1 MKLRLLH
8 RRLAVLMCFA
18 GLLAFAGGAGF
29 EPVSAVLVT
38 GALLLALFWQ
48 PDRALSARMERV
60 WLPLAALLVV
70 RALIHVF
77 VIHDDVVIPVV
88 DLLLM
93 LMAAEALRSLEAP
106 NDIRLYSLSFAL
118 VLASTAYR
126 PGILFLLAFVAYVA
140 MATLALMVGHIR
152 RSAERH
158 GLRDIP
164 LGRRMIGTTLGLSG
178 VVLLVAALV
187 FVTFPRVSR
196 GWAGRGRTEA
206 RSIVGFGPVVSIGEY
221 GSRIYGNPAIALRV
235 EFPRGRPADMLDL
248 HWRGRSYDHFD
259 GVRWSRSRELPPSVA
274 PPQWYRERWSGPLVV
289 QKIYEAPLDVR
300 VLFALHP
307 VLGIEPGEGVQ
318 PLSDNAGD
326 FVYWGSGPPSYTV
339 YSRGG
344 EPPPA
349 ALRSAT
355 AGYEPQPRYYLQ
367 LPEHL
372 DPRIPALADSLTKGF
387 TTTYDKVMAVQ
398 RWLRTFRYTVQ
409 LPATAGDATLAH
421 FLFVRKAGHC
431 EYFSTAMVV
440 LLRTLGIEAR
450 NVNGF
455 LGGEWSQFGD
465 YLVVTQNQAHSW
477 VEVWFHRYGWVT
489 FDPTPSAGDVSEGRE
504 SWFWPG
510 RILLD
515 GIQHRW
521 DKWVLDYNARSQAGM
536 FQRWAGVLGNQPA
549 DRAGRQTQSGDS
561 HHVLV
566 ILFVAL
572 VAVVGI
578 GWARRGGGPRRP
590 ESRMYLRLRT
600 SCERAGVAVTPGLTP
615 LALVDR
621 VRVTHGGAAA
631 AVERVVDLYLRSR
644 YGGEVLGEAER
655 HEMKEAL
662 NVARRL
668 MRARA

>member
-1 MKLRLLH
+1 MRLRLLH

-38 GALLLALFWQ
+38 AALLLALFWQ
-48 PDRALSARMERV
+48 PDRTLSARMERV
-60 WLPLAALLVV
+60 WLPLAALLIV

-77 VIHDDVVIPVV
+77 IIRDDVVIPVV

-93 LMAAEALRSLEAP
+93 LMAAEALRSLDAP

-140 MATLALMVGHIR
+140 TATVALTVGHIR

-158 GLRDIP
+158 GLREIP
-164 LGRRMIGTTLGLSG
+164 LGRRVIGTTLSLSS

-206 RSIVGFGPVVSIGEY
+206 RSIVGFGNVVSIGEY
-221 GSRIYGNPAIALRV
+221 GTRIYGNPEIALRV
-235 EFPRGRPADMLDL
+235 EFPQGRPANMLDL

-259 GVRWSRSRELPPSVA
+259 GVRWSRSQGLPPSAA
-274 PPQWYRERWSGPLVV
+274 PTEWYRERWSGPLVV
-289 QKIYEAPLDVR
+289 QRIYEAPLDVR

-307 VLGIEPGEGVQ
+307 VLGIDPDEGIQ

-326 FVYWGSGPPSYTV
+326 FVYWGSGVPSYTV
-339 YSRGG
+339 FSRGS
-344 EPPPA
+344 EPAPA
-349 ALRSAT
+349 ALRAAA
-355 AGYEPQPRYYLQ
+355 AGYAPPARYFLQ

-372 DPRIPALADSLTKGF
+372 DPRIPALADSLTKGL
-387 TTTYDKVMAVQ
+387 TTTYDKAMAIE
-398 RWLRTFRYTVQ
+398 RWLQTFRYTVE

-431 EYFSTAMVV
+431 EYFSTAMAV

-455 LGGEWSQFGD
+455 LGGEWSQFGH

-477 VEVWFHRYGWVT
+477 VEVWFPQYGWVT

-521 DKWVLDYNARSQAGM
+521 DKWVLDYNARSQEGV
-536 FQRWAGVLGNQPA
+536 FQRWAEVLGNRPVDQG
-549 DRAGRQTQSGDS
+549 GRQTQSPGG
-561 HHVLV
+561 HHVLAV
-566 ILFVAL
+566 LVMAL
-572 VAVVGI
+572 LLVVGLA
-578 GWARRGGGPRRP
+578 WARRGGGPRRL
-590 ESRMYLRLRT
+590 ESRLYLRLRA
-600 SCERAGVAVTPGLTP
+600 SCERAGIPVPPGLTP

-621 VRVTHGGAAA
+621 VRATHGGAAA
-631 AVERVVDLYLRSR
+631 AAERVVDLYLRSR
-644 YGGEVLGEAER
+644 YGGEALGESER